1 MKSHLTFLV
10 SGIVFGLSGG
20 LTPGPLLTLVISE
33 TLKHGIR
40 EGIKISLAPL
50 VTDLPIILVA
60 VFLLS
65 RLANIHFI
73 LGLISI
79 CGAAF
84 LVYLGFESISFR
96 GAELSAVSVN
106 PQSLKKGIV
115 ANFLNPSPYLFWL
128 SIGAPMVI
136 KAADVSLLAAIFFIA
151 GFYILLVGSKV
162 IVAVLL
168 GRSRQFLK
176 SNRYIYTIRLLGVAL
191 LFFALI
197 FLRDGLDYLGV
208 FSSV

>member
-1 MKSHLTFLV
+1 
-10 SGIVFGLSGG
+10 
-20 LTPGPLLTLVISE
+20 VISE

-40 EGIKISLAPL
+40 DGVKISLAPL
-50 VTDLPIILVA
+50 ITDLPIILVA
-60 VFLLS
+60 VLLLS
-65 RLANIHFI
+65 RLANVHFL
-73 LGLISI
+73 LGLISL

-96 GAELSAVSVN
+96 GADLSAVSVN

-115 ANFLNPSPYLFWL
+115 ANFLNPSPYLFWF

-162 IVAVLL
+162 IVAVLV
-168 GRSRQFLK
+168 GKSRQFLK
-176 SNRYIYTIRLLGVAL
+176 SNRYIYTIRLLGVVL
-191 LFFALI
+191 LFFALV
-197 FLRDGLDYLGV
+197 FLRDGLGYLGV
-208 FSSV
+208 F

>member
-1 MKSHLTFLV
+1 MKSQLTFLL

-20 LTPGPLLTLVISE
+20 LAPGPLLTLVISE

-50 VTDLPIILVA
+50 ITDLPIILVA
-60 VFLLS
+60 VLLLS
-65 RLANIHFI
+65 RLTNVHFL
-73 LGLISI
+73 LGLISL

-106 PQSLKKGIV
+106 PQSLKKGVV
-115 ANFLNPSPYLFWL
+115 ANFLNPSPYLFWF

-136 KAADVSLLAAIFFIA
+136 KAADVSLVAAIFFIA
-151 GFYILLVGSKV
+151 GFYILLVGAKV
-162 IVAVLL
+162 IVSVLV
-168 GRSRQFLK
+168 GKSRQFLK
-176 SNRYIYTIRLLGVAL
+176 SNRYIYTIRLLGVIL
-191 LFFALI
+191 LFFALV
-197 FLRDGLDYLGV
+197 FLRDGLGFLGI
-208 FSSV
+208 F